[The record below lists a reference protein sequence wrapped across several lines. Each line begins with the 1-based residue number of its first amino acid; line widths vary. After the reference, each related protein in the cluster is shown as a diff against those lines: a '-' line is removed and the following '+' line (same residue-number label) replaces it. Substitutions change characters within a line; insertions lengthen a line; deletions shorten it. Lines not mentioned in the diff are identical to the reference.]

1 MGHMTCNKSQG
12 FGNKLMRELEYTK
25 LAEETKELQSD
36 MRRLELTAVAAV
48 GGTTAFL
55 LTEHYG
61 KNFLFF
67 GSFVPLLITLAATLR
82 YVAYYYQL
90 RRIRQY
96 LVAKELE
103 DGYEGWETFL
113 DKNSR
118 STASHLATISSVVFW
133 AVLLLFSFGF
143 FLAVFAYD

>member
-1 MGHMTCNKSQG
+1 
-12 FGNKLMRELEYTK
+12 MRELEYTK

-67 GSFVPLLITLAATLR
+67 GSFVPLLITLAASLR

-113 DKNSR
+113 EKNNR
-118 STASHLATISSVVFW
+118 STASYLATISSVVFW